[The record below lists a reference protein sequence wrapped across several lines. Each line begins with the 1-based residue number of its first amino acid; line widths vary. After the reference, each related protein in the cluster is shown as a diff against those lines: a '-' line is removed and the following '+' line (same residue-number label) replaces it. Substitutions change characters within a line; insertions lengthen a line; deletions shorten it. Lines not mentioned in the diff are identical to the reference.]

1 MMTNRTKKNGLK
13 VILGFCFLFIGLW
26 VYLVDRNSM
35 YFLEKWQF
43 TFYDYNVFGYLGNHL
58 PTFIHTLSFCLITA
72 GMLNCQKQCY
82 PIIAISWFLFDT
94 FFESLQKYKTII
106 SLIPD
111 WFETIPF
118 LENTKSYFIKGTFDI
133 FDVLSI
139 AIGAI
144 LGFLVLLAI
153 DKLATD

>member
-1 MMTNRTKKNGLK
+1 MSKINGLK
-13 VILGFCFLFIGLW
+13 VILGISFLFIGIL

-35 YFLEKWQF
+35 YFLEKWHI
-43 TFYDYNVFGYLGNHL
+43 TSYDYNVFGYLGNHL

-72 GMLNCQKQCY
+72 GILNCQKQCY
-82 PIIAISWFLFDT
+82 PIIAFSWFLFDT
-94 FFESLQKYKTII
+94 FFEWLQKYDKFVIMV
-106 SLIPD
+106 PD

-118 LENTKSYFIKGTFDI
+118 LEKTESYFLKGTFDI

-144 LGFLVLLAI
+144 LGFLILLAI
-153 DKLATD
+153 DKFATQ